1 MENKPQ
7 NTLSQDE
14 SLAIV
19 KRVLSENWRL
29 YRNRYILAFILLGL
43 VAASTAFP
51 AWIVRD
57 IVNGVFRDQ
66 DLQLAYLIAMAIFG
80 AFTIRGLAT
89 YAYLYVLGK
98 IANNI
103 VARYQVRI
111 FDHLLKLGVEYHKS
125 NRSAYLVGQINQN
138 ILGMRTMLND
148 VVIVFARD
156 LFTLIA
162 LITVMVLQDP
172 FMSVLSLAVLPIIA
186 LIMSRYVR
194 RIRKV
199 ARQEVDLNAKVTSA
213 IVENSQGMEIVKA
226 FTMEEQMINKMR
238 DLTQQAEKRSNRI
251 VQLNAKTKPPTEILA
266 GFAIAG
272 VIAFGGYR
280 VAELGHDAGGL
291 LSFLTAAMLA
301 YEPARKLASFRVQ
314 FERSLVNARMLY
326 EILDTPQ
333 RQADKPGAKAIS
345 ITNGEIEF
353 KDVHFSYQEGEK
365 VLDGVSLLAEDGK
378 TTALVGPSGG
388 GKSTL
393 ISLAQR
399 FFDLDSGEILIDGQN
414 IADVTTHS
422 LRQSISYVSQQPIM
436 FEGSIRDNIRF
447 GKPDASEEEIVDAA
461 VRAQA
466 HDFILEQPQGY
477 DTLVGE
483 LGGNLS
489 GGQRQRLSIARAFL
503 RNAPIL
509 LLDEATSALDN
520 ESELL
525 VQRALDKLVKGRT
538 TIVIAHRLSTIRNA
552 NRIYVIE
559 EGKVTQEGTHANLL
573 KKKTG
578 TYARLHGI
586 GSTLPK
592 PTGSKTSSRKQAS

>member
-1 MENKPQ
+1 MENKPL
-7 NTLSQDE
+7 NTLSQDK

-19 KRVLSENWRL
+19 RRVLSENWRL
-29 YRNRYILAFILLGL
+29 YLNRYILAFILLAL

-66 DLQLAYLIAMAIFG
+66 DLQLAYLIAIAIFA

-98 IANNI
+98 IGNNI
-103 VARYQVRI
+103 VARYQVRV
-111 FDHLLKLGVEYHKS
+111 FDHLLKLGVEFHKS

-138 ILGMRTMLND
+138 ILGMRTMMND
-148 VVIVFARD
+148 VIVVFARD
-156 LFTLIA
+156 LFTLVA
-162 LITVMVLQDP
+162 LVTVMVLQDP

-199 ARQEVDLNAKVTSA
+199 ARQEVDLNARVTSA

-238 DLTQQAEKRSNRI
+238 DLTRQAEKRSNRI

-333 RQADKPGAKAIS
+333 RQADKKDAKEIS
-345 ITNGEIEF
+345 ISKGEIEF
-353 KDVHFSYQEGEK
+353 EDVHFSYQEGDT
-365 VLDGVSLLAEDGK
+365 VLNGISLLAEAGK

-399 FFDLDSGEILIDGQN
+399 FFDLDSGEIRIDNQN

-436 FEGSIRDNIRF
+436 FEGTIRDNIRF
-447 GKPDASEEEIVDAA
+447 GKPDATDEEIVDAA
-461 VRAQA
+461 VLAQA

-552 NRIYVIE
+552 NRIYVVE
-559 EGKVTQEGTHANLL
+559 DGKVTQEGTHANLL

-586 GSTLPK
+586 ASPLEK
-592 PTGSKTSSRKQAS
+592 PIRRKAPSRKKAS